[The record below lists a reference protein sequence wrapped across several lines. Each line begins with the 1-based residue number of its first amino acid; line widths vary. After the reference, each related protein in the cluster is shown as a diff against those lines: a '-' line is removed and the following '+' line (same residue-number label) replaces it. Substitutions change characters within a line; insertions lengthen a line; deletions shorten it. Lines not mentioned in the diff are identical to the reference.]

1 MRDDSD
7 FARHADYIHFN
18 PVKHGHTERVQDW
31 PHSSLHRF
39 VRLRLYPEDWAG
51 SPEDRQAVDS
61 ASDDGF
67 RAADPIL
74 RRKPLTKPRD

>member
-51 SPEDRQAVDS
+51 SPDDRQGG
-61 ASDDGF
+61 GF
-67 RAADPIL
+67 GEL
-74 RRKPLTKPRD
+74 